1 MSRRSGSGRRRW
13 DAPPPTSS
21 SSSSESSASLP
32 ATAPASTFSGRHDDD
47 TVGSLTAVLARSVL
61 IRKLVL
67 MPKMKAAMLFQPED
81 HVARERVKAQF
92 GRTLFG
98 GANRRSARLTQLVH
112 FGGIFGAGALLF
124 LGQEVALSWLM
135 SGSLTQHV
143 DVDTAPALKSGIAGS
158 FGGLLYAATA
168 TPLANYLRSERLLA
182 HATTPRALARV
193 LGRGMWYT
201 VPRDVGG
208 FGLYFGVYTA
218 TRHVLEPFEG
228 PTFERMVSGQYEYV
242 DVVRR
247 LGCASASGAAAV
259 IAAYCWRS
267 PLDTLYKQSLSLRDK
282 QARLLSAQR
291 FRTSK
296 RGMFVL
302 GVGAMTWTAY
312 EASMLAV
319 HRLDRYGRQLEA
331 RASVSRSTSTGSK
344 ETF

>member
-13 DAPPPTSS
+13 DAPPPTTS

-168 TPLANYLRSERLLA
+168 TPLVRTAVKHSLGWREANCVEVLQSLHRPNILLQVHVPGNVSGKGDSLKAKSACVVAALKRPGVVLVFVGTVYTSAAVAVRLRSAAPQRLQLR
-182 HATTPRALARV
+182 RASRSYC
-193 LGRGMWYT
+193 LGQN
-201 VPRDVGG
+201 
-208 FGLYFGVYTA
+208 
-218 TRHVLEPFEG
+218 
-228 PTFERMVSGQYEYV
+228 S
-242 DVVRR
+242 
-247 LGCASASGAAAV
+247 S
-259 IAAYCWRS
+259 
-267 PLDTLYKQSLSLRDK
+267 TLK
-282 QARLLSAQR
+282 ARLME
-291 FRTSK
+291 K
-296 RGMFVL
+296 N
-302 GVGAMTWTAY
+302 
-312 EASMLAV
+312 
-319 HRLDRYGRQLEA
+319 
-331 RASVSRSTSTGSK
+331 K
-344 ETF
+344 